1 MNTSKHSF
9 ADIFTT
15 SFPDGEENIDL
26 QKIIIPI
33 IQRDYAQGR
42 RDPDIDRVRNRFLD
56 SLYDAVVNEP
66 VTLDFVYGDIDKDG
80 VLTPL
85 DGQQRLTTLFLLH
98 WYAAKKTGVPEEEY
112 MFLSKFGY
120 ETRYSARYFCKEL
133 ISFRPS
139 FTVPLSQEIIDQPW
153 FPLDWQK
160 DPTISSM
167 LVMLDAINGKFKDI
181 DNLWEKLTSD
191 AITFYFLPIKDMGLT
206 DELYIKMNSRGKPLT
221 RFEHFKAELEHCIS
235 AVDDITSK
243 KIMQKIDREW
253 TDLLWQYRDSGN
265 GSIDDLVT
273 DDEFLKYFRFICDVI
288 CYQGGE
294 SPQGKSTDEFD
305 MLTEYFSGDKEKVLK
320 NISTLESYFD
330 CWCNIEGYYSP
341 ESFLASCMSH
351 THEKGKIIVDS
362 RNKIDIFE
370 DCLHSYADK
379 SGRLRQFPLNRI
391 VLLYAVTCY
400 LRNQDKIS
408 FRDYYRRLRSINN
421 LIQNSEDEIS
431 DRIDRNRLPAILLQ
445 TDAIMLTGEI
455 DDSIENSF
463 NVNQIAEEKEKKLF
477 LEQYPDRA
485 DEVFTLEDH
494 PNLKGQIGIVGL
506 DHVEYCDRFASLFSC
521 GWDLID
527 CALMSVGNYGQQ
539 ERNKWR
545 YQYASSRMQI
555 AWDQLFHRS
564 ANNGFENTREI
575 LLDLLSK
582 ADWFT
587 DEVLKQIIF
596 DFLSS
601 CEKNNLYPWRYYYV
615 KYKAFRPG
623 SYGKYSTIQNNP
635 GQYMIVAMQTRSQ
648 WSSNTYM
655 PYLKEEETDLYK
667 LDKDSFGQRL
677 VFGDRHIICKNDGYI
692 LRCNDSEEIIKS
704 IAIRQNDAGIDVED
718 RILILKQF
726 IQETMQE

>member
-1 MNTSKHSF
+1 
-9 ADIFTT
+9 
-15 SFPDGEENIDL
+15 
-26 QKIIIPI
+26 
-33 IQRDYAQGR
+33 
-42 RDPDIDRVRNRFLD
+42 
-56 SLYDAVVNEP
+56 
-66 VTLDFVYGDIDKDG
+66 
-80 VLTPL
+80 
-85 DGQQRLTTLFLLH
+85 
-98 WYAAKKTGVPEEEY
+98 
-112 MFLSKFGY
+112 
-120 ETRYSARYFCKEL
+120 
-133 ISFRPS
+133 
-139 FTVPLSQEIIDQPW
+139 VPLSQEIIDQPW

-167 LVMLDAINGKFKDI
+167 LVMLDAIDGKFKDV
-181 DNLWEKLTSD
+181 DKLWEKLTSD

-320 NISTLESYFD
+320 NINTLESYFD

-351 THEKGKIIVDS
+351 SHEKGKIIVDS

-408 FRDYYRRLRSINN
+408 SRDYYRRLRSINN

-445 TDAIMLTGEI
+445 TDAIMLTGKI
-455 DDSIENSF
+455 DDSIENSY

-477 LEQYPDRA
+477 LEQHPDRA

-521 GWDLID
+521 SWDLID

-564 ANNGFENTREI
+564 ANTGFENTREI
-575 LLDLLSK
+575 LLELLSK
-582 ADWFT
+582 AEWFT
-587 DEVLKQIIF
+587 DEVLNRL
-596 DFLSS
+596 FLI
-601 CEKNNLYPWRYYYV
+601 LFLPV
-615 KYKAFRPG
+615 KR
-623 SYGKYSTIQNNP
+623 
-635 GQYMIVAMQTRSQ
+635 
-648 WSSNTYM
+648 
-655 PYLKEEETDLYK
+655 
-667 LDKDSFGQRL
+667 
-677 VFGDRHIICKNDGYI
+677 IICIHGDTI
-692 LRCNDSEEIIKS
+692 
-704 IAIRQNDAGIDVED
+704 
-718 RILILKQF
+718 
-726 IQETMQE
+726 T